1 MVPDDLKVITDGAGD
16 VAALYHGHVYIKHL
30 KINDWNWVDFALQ

>member
-16 VAALYHGHVYIKHL
+16 VAALHHGNIYVKHL
-30 KINDWNWVDFALQ
+30 KIDDWNWVDSALQ